1 MEKKKIFWWLVT
13 AGVAMVILLIAVKLL
28 FKSDSVNEGKFRV
41 SDAILTSSAK
51 VENKT
56 NLNQKWSIDLSQN
69 NKLSMLLVASENAE
83 IDSIFIDDIST
94 SKDNI
99 VIYQVENE
107 NKMRITEENNKMDIE
122 YTLDENGQILVELN
136 ILNENILKN
145 YVIPEGTNEIVYDG
159 RIFKTAGLGLKD
171 IKFKISFKLII
182 TEKTGKSN
190 VMKVKLTLPYEELLK
205 DGASVRRL
213 DLSNFRFKVK

>member
-107 NKMRITEENNKMDIE
+107 NKMTITEENNKMDIE